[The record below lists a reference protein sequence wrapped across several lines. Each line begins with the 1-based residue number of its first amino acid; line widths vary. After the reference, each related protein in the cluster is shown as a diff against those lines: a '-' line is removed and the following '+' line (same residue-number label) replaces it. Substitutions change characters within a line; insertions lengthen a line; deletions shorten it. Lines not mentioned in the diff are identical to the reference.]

1 MSFGGFGQAAAK
13 PAFSFGNNSQ
23 SSTTPAQPAPSGG
36 TGLFGS
42 TNNQQQSTPGATSGG
57 LFGQQ
62 PKPAGGLF
70 GSATSTSAQPQQQPG
85 QSGGLFGGL
94 GQSQQGQ
101 QPQQQ
106 PQQQG
111 QTGGGGL
118 FGSAPSNPA
127 SGGLFGQKPA
137 GSGLFGSTSSAP
149 APAPA
154 SGGGLFGST
163 AQPSQQNAGGGLFGS
178 TQQPAQQQASGG
190 LFGTQQPQGQQQ
202 QGGGLFGSTNQNS
215 GGLFGGSGASTSQPQ
230 QQPPQQQS
238 GLFGSTLGAPQQQQ
252 LGQSQ
257 MQQSQL
263 GQSMFGA
270 KKEQDIE
277 SRIRAV
283 QNAWDSAS
291 PECRFKYFFYNV
303 VEEGTASR
311 YGRPANATDDA
322 QWAKALRDNPDPNSM
337 VPVLAVG
344 WSDVKKRQQLQ
355 ENLAAVHQERTAEIT
370 AALAHT
376 RQTSLSSSIRLAN
389 LQQRQSQLVHR
400 LIHLASVTPG
410 IVPLNQQGGVLRD
423 DEVALARK
431 LEGVKRE
438 LEGATGSVRG
448 GSVRRG
454 DGDLRGRLLGQVNE
468 LWGQLEE
475 VRRRRK
481 VRGQEGREA
490 WVGDE
495 RLLAEI
501 AEVLTAQQ
509 TALQKLSDLAQ
520 EENFDADVVLHGQ
533 GR

>member
-42 TNNQQQSTPGATSGG
+42 TTNQQQGATGGG

-70 GSATSTSAQPQQQPG
+70 GSATSTSTQPQQQPG

-101 QPQQQ
+101 QPQQ
-106 PQQQG
+106 G
-111 QTGGGGL
+111 QAGGGGL
-118 FGSAPSNPA
+118 FGSTTSNTA

-137 GSGLFGSTSSAP
+137 GSGLFGSTSAP

-154 SGGGLFGST
+154 PAAGGGLFGST
-163 AQPSQQNAGGGLFGS
+163 SQPQQQNAGGGLFGS
-178 TQQPAQQQASGG
+178 TQQAPQQQASGG
-190 LFGTQQPQGQQQ
+190 LFGAQ
-202 QGGGLFGSTNQNS
+202 
-215 GGLFGGSGASTSQPQ
+215 QPQ
-230 QQPPQQQS
+230 QQQQQQPQQQQQS

-252 LGQSQ
+252 MGQSQ

-263 GQSMFGA
+263 GQSMFGV

-344 WSDVKKRQQLQ
+344 WSDVKKRQQMQ
-355 ENLAAVHQERTAEIT
+355 ENLAAVHQERTSEIT
-370 AALAHT
+370 AALSHT

-438 LEGATGSVRG
+438 LEGAAGSVRG

-454 DGDLRGRLLGQVNE
+454 DGELRGRLLGQVNE

-481 VRGQEGREA
+481 VRGQEGRET

-501 AEVLTAQQ
+501 AEVLTTQQ
-509 TALQKLSDLAQ
+509 TAIQKLSDLAQ
-520 EENFDADVVLHGQ
+520 EENFDADVVLHGH

>member
-42 TNNQQQSTPGATSGG
+42 TTNQQQGATGGG

-70 GSATSTSAQPQQQPG
+70 GSAASTSTQPQQQPG

-101 QPQQQ
+101 QPQQ
-106 PQQQG
+106 G

-118 FGSAPSNPA
+118 FGSTTSNTA

-154 SGGGLFGST
+154 PAAGGGLFGST
-163 AQPSQQNAGGGLFGS
+163 SQPQQQNAGGGLFGS
-178 TQQPAQQQASGG
+178 TQQALQQQASGG
-190 LFGTQQPQGQQQ
+190 LFGAQQPQQQQQ
-202 QGGGLFGSTNQNS
+202 QGGGLFGSTAQKP
-215 GGLFGGSGASTSQPQ
+215 GGVFGGFGASTSQPQ
-230 QQPPQQQS
+230 QQQQQQQPQQQQS

-252 LGQSQ
+252 MGQSQ

-263 GQSMFGA
+263 GQSMFGV

-277 SRIRAV
+277 SRIRTV

-344 WSDVKKRQQLQ
+344 WSDVKKRQQMQ
-355 ENLAAVHQERTAEIT
+355 ENLAAVHQERTSEIT
-370 AALAHT
+370 AALSHT

-438 LEGATGSVRG
+438 LEGAAGSVRG

-454 DGDLRGRLLGQVNE
+454 DGELRGRLLGQVNE

-481 VRGQEGREA
+481 VRGQEGRET
-490 WVGDE
+490 WIGDE

-501 AEVLTAQQ
+501 AEVLTTQQ
-509 TALQKLSDLAQ
+509 TAIQKLSDLAQ
-520 EENFDADVVLHGQ
+520 EENFDADVVLHGH